1 LQTPLFVGNGDVL
14 ELGVTAM
21 WIEPVEFGVAGDVLR
36 GDLYRPEGAAC
47 PPVVVM
53 AHGFGAE
60 RRFRLPAFAERSYR
74 FTGWQPVPATTDAP
88 TKHPG

>member
-1 LQTPLFVGNGDVL
+1 MRL
-14 ELGVTAM
+14 
-21 WIEPVEFGVAGDVLR
+21 EPVAFRVDS
-36 GDLYRPEGAAC
+36 DLVRADLCRPEGQTR

-53 AHGFGAE
+53 GHGFGAE